1 MTRSCMLSV
10 KESKYISIKTAE
22 LSRVL
27 SITIA
32 RLDVSCTVIGRL
44 LQIWSTVGSYEELDG
59 GYERSQKWKNL
70 WKNDH
75 WKMLKGLLLS
85 GKQLVKT
92 FDRQSNIQFNL
103 SNVRHIIFF
112 IWIALFSAM
121 QKSSRLELIWM
132 LWVNGKLAFLLI
144 TFLIIDQFN
153 CYYTIFCLYQ
163 ARKVLFHLKTVFL
176 LGWSH
181 QEYCH
186 GLFCFAVP

>member
-1 MTRSCMLSV
+1 MTRSCCQLKKAS
-10 KESKYISIKTAE
+10 ISISKQQSYHAFCRLPLQDLKSVVL
-22 LSRVL
+22 LS
-27 SITIA
+27 A
-32 RLDVSCTVIGRL
+32 DCF
-44 LQIWSTVGSYEELDG
+44 QIWSTVGSYEELDG
-59 GYERSQKWKNL
+59 GYERNQKWKNP

-75 WKMLKGLLLS
+75 WKMLKGLLFS

-112 IWIALFSAM
+112 IWIAFFSTM

-163 ARKVLFHLKTVFL
+163 ARKVLFHLKTVYL